1 MSVNWATICE
11 EWKGAGAA
19 ALPERMQFPMM
30 PHSVVEFSHLSE
42 KKSVTTEELAAVI
55 ERDSALVVEVLR
67 YVNSAIVG
75 LRWKVQSV
83 ARAMAAIGIRRTRT
97 LLLTAAL
104 QQVLKGAT
112 SKFIHPLRFQRDNAE
127 RSLFAG
133 ETARLIGGDA
143 ETARTAGL
151 LQDLLLPMLTDA
163 YTETYRKFD
172 PKHIGLV
179 EFERQ
184 HFGWD
189 HAALLAKLMCDWG
202 FPEELVACVGL
213 HHAGERVLDDAELAR
228 TSCGATAVAS
238 LLPDAMQQ
246 SFNGIDRLL
255 TLQDRYPEF
264 VWMEVAARVD
274 TMAGEAGDIYGG
286 RTELCGRLEK
296 MALARLRRAR
306 LEAALLDH
314 QVGNYAI
321 EEKIGEGGMG
331 VVYKARHCLLKRPAA
346 VKLLQSTSFDRAAVQ
361 RFESEVQL
369 TCQLTSPHTVAVYD
383 YGVTPQGLLYY
394 AMEHIEGLTL
404 SNLVNRFGPLSDG
417 RTIHLLI
424 QACRSLQEAHDC
436 GLIHRDIKPDNIMLT
451 RRGGVCDVVKVL
463 DFGLACTMDGK
474 HQGVCGTPAF
484 LAPEAIMSQKQPT
497 PAATSTPSAPSAT
510 SCSQVPT
517 CSTPAK
523 RRKSSARRCAPCR
536 LLCRNA
542 AIGRSMP
549 RSKLR
554 SCRAWRRTP
563 ICVRPRPRGLPSS
576 SPAAQAPRSGA
587 TSTPPI
593 GGTASALPAGRTAI
607 PARISPTNSTRRSPR
622 RRHKSASA
630 RHRKKHWL
638 NAARETCHCL
648 TRRLSAS
655 SLLQREFGR
664 ASSGDEDWG
673 AARARPNQS
682 RARPQ
687 PDLSQRLRFP
697 TPPA

>member
-189 HAALLAKLMCDWG
+189 HAALLAKLMADWG

-213 HHAGERVLDDAELAR
+213 HHAGERVLDDTELAR

-436 GLIHRDIKPDNIMLT
+436 GLIHRDIKPDNLMLT
-451 RRGGVCDVVKVL
+451 RRGGICDVVKVL

-484 LAPEAIMSQKQPT
+484 LAPEAIMSPET
-497 PAATSTPSAPSAT
+497 AD
-510 SCSQVPT
+510 
-517 CSTPAK
+517 
-523 RRKSSARRCAPCR
+523 ARRDIYALGAVGYF
-536 LLCRNA
+536 LL
-542 AIGRSMP
+542 
-549 RSKLR
+549 
-554 SCRAWRRTP
+554 T
-563 ICVRPRPRGLPSS
+563 
-576 SPAAQAPRSGA
+576 GA
-587 TSTPPI
+587 H
-593 GGTASALPAGRTAI
+593 LFD
-607 PARISPTNSTRRSPR
+607 
-622 RRHKSASA
+622 
-630 RHRKKHWL
+630 
-638 NAARETCHCL
+638 ARETPEVLRAQVRTVPPPLSKRSERPVDAALEAAIMSCL
-648 TRRLSAS
+648 AKDPGLRPASAMRFAE
-655 SLLQREFGR
+655 LLARCPSAAQWSDKHATDWWDSVGP
-664 ASSGDEDWG
+664 SSGTDGNTRTNLSNKLNEAFAT
-673 AARARPNQS
+673 AATQVGIGEAPKEALAECS
-682 RARPQ
+682 P
-687 PDLSQRLRFP
+687 
-697 TPPA
+697 

>member
-1 MSVNWATICE
+1 MSVNWAQLCE
-11 EWKGAGAA
+11 EWKVTGTS

-133 ETARLIGGDA
+133 ETARLIGGDP

-172 PKHIGLV
+172 PKHGGLV
-179 EFERQ
+179 EFERD

-189 HAALLAKLMCDWG
+189 HAALLAKLMTDWG
-202 FPEELVACVGL
+202 FPDELIACVGL
-213 HHAGERVLDDAELAR
+213 HHAAERVLDDVDLAR
-228 TSCGATAVAS
+228 TSCGAAAVAS

-246 SFNGIDRLL
+246 SFNGIERLL

-306 LEAALLDH
+306 LEAVLLDH

-321 EEKIGEGGMG
+321 EEKLGEGGMG
-331 VVYKARHCLLKRPAA
+331 VVYRARHCLMKRPAA

-369 TCQLTSPHTVAVYD
+369 TCQLTSPNTVAVYD

-394 AMEHIEGLTL
+394 AMEYIEGLTL
-404 SNLVNRFGPLSDG
+404 NNLVNRFGPLTDG
-417 RTIHLLI
+417 RTIHLLL

-463 DFGLACTMDGK
+463 DFGLACTMDGR

-484 LAPEAIMSQKQPT
+484 LAPEAIMSPET
-497 PAATSTPSAPSAT
+497 AD
-510 SCSQVPT
+510 
-517 CSTPAK
+517 
-523 RRKSSARRCAPCR
+523 ARRDIYALGAVGYF
-536 LLCRNA
+536 LLT
-542 AIGRSMP
+542 GSH
-549 RSKLR
+549 LFD
-554 SCRAWRRTP
+554 
-563 ICVRPRPRGLPSS
+563 
-576 SPAAQAPRSGA
+576 
-587 TSTPPI
+587 
-593 GGTASALPAGRTAI
+593 
-607 PARISPTNSTRRSPR
+607 
-622 RRHKSASA
+622 
-630 RHRKKHWL
+630 
-638 NAARETCHCL
+638 ARETPDVLRAQVRTVPPPLSKRSDRPIDPALEAAIMSCL
-648 TRRLSAS
+648 AKDPGLRPPSAARFAE
-655 SLLQREFGR
+655 LLARCPSAADWSDQHATEWWDSVGP
-664 ASSGDEDWG
+664 SSGTDG
-673 AARARPNQS
+673 QS
-682 RARPQ
+682 RATISKKIDDGFATAATQVGITEPKPPQ
-687 PDLSQRLRFP
+687 LAECS
-697 TPPA
+697 

>member
-1 MSVNWATICE
+1 
-11 EWKGAGAA
+11 
-19 ALPERMQFPMM
+19 MQFPMM

-42 KKSVTTEELAAVI
+42 KKSVTTDELAAVI

-133 ETARLIGGDA
+133 ETARLIGGDP

-172 PKHIGLV
+172 PKHGGLV
-179 EFERQ
+179 EFERD

-189 HAALLAKLMCDWG
+189 HAALLAKLMTDWG
-202 FPEELVACVGL
+202 FPDELIACVGL
-213 HHAGERVLDDAELAR
+213 HHSAERVLDDATLAR
-228 TSCGATAVAS
+228 ESVGAAAVAS

-246 SFNGIDRLL
+246 SFNGIERLL

-274 TMAGEAGDIYGG
+274 TMAGEAGDIFGG

-306 LEAALLDH
+306 LEAVLLDH

-369 TCQLTSPHTVAVYD
+369 TCQLTSPNTVAVYD

-404 SNLVNRFGPLSDG
+404 STLVNRFGPVTDG
-417 RTIHLLI
+417 RCVHLLM
-424 QACRSLQEAHDC
+424 QACRSLQEAHAC

-474 HQGVCGTPAF
+474 HHGVCGTPAF
-484 LAPEAIMSQKQPT
+484 LAPEAIMSPET
-497 PAATSTPSAPSAT
+497 AD
-510 SCSQVPT
+510 
-517 CSTPAK
+517 
-523 RRKSSARRCAPCR
+523 ARRDLYALGAVGYF
-536 LLCRNA
+536 LL
-542 AIGRSMP
+542 
-549 RSKLR
+549 
-554 SCRAWRRTP
+554 
-563 ICVRPRPRGLPSS
+563 
-576 SPAAQAPRSGA
+576 SG
-587 TSTPPI
+587 SH
-593 GGTASALPAGRTAI
+593 LFD
-607 PARISPTNSTRRSPR
+607 
-622 RRHKSASA
+622 
-630 RHRKKHWL
+630 
-638 NAARETCHCL
+638 ARETPDVLRHQVRTVPPPLSKRCERQIDPALEAAIMSCL
-648 TRRLSAS
+648 AKDPGNRPASAGKLAELLSRCPCASEWSDQHAIEWWDSVGPSGNSADGLSRSTLSAAKDNE
-655 SLLQREFGR
+655 EFTT
-664 ASSGDEDWG
+664 A
-673 AARARPNQS
+673 
-682 RARPQ
+682 
-687 PDLSQRLRFP
+687 P
-697 TPPA
+697 TQVNIAETGKDKLVATT

>member
-1 MSVNWATICE
+1 
-11 EWKGAGAA
+11 
-19 ALPERMQFPMM
+19 
-30 PHSVVEFSHLSE
+30 HSVVEFSHLSE

-133 ETARLIGGDA
+133 ETARLIGGDP
-143 ETARTAGL
+143 ETARTACL

-163 YTETYRKFD
+163 YTDTYRKFD
-172 PKHIGLV
+172 PKASGLV
-179 EFERQ
+179 EFERK

-189 HAALLAKLMCDWG
+189 HAALLAKLMSDWG
-202 FPEELVACVGL
+202 FPDELVACVGL
-213 HHAGERVLDDAELAR
+213 HHSAERVLADQELAR
-228 TSCGATAVAS
+228 TSVGAAAVAS

-246 SFNGIDRLL
+246 SFNGIERLL
-255 TLQDRYPEF
+255 TLQDNYPEF

-274 TMAGEAGDIYGG
+274 TVAGEAGDIYGG

-306 LEAALLDH
+306 LEAVLVDQ

-321 EEKIGEGGMG
+321 EEKLGEGGMG
-331 VVYKARHCLLKRPAA
+331 VVYRARHRLLKRPAA

-369 TCQLTSPHTVAVYD
+369 TCQLTSPNTVAVYD
-383 YGVTPQGLLYY
+383 YGVTPQGLLFY
-394 AMEHIEGLTL
+394 AMEYIEGLTL
-404 SNLVNRFGPLSDG
+404 NTLVNRFGPVTDG
-417 RTIHLLI
+417 RCIHLLT

-484 LAPEAIMSQKQPT
+484 LAPEAIMSPET
-497 PAATSTPSAPSAT
+497 AD
-510 SCSQVPT
+510 
-517 CSTPAK
+517 
-523 RRKSSARRCAPCR
+523 ARRDLYALGAVGYY
-536 LLCRNA
+536 LL
-542 AIGRSMP
+542 
-549 RSKLR
+549 
-554 SCRAWRRTP
+554 
-563 ICVRPRPRGLPSS
+563 
-576 SPAAQAPRSGA
+576 SG
-587 TSTPPI
+587 SH
-593 GGTASALPAGRTAI
+593 LFD
-607 PARISPTNSTRRSPR
+607 
-622 RRHKSASA
+622 
-630 RHRKKHWL
+630 
-638 NAARETCHCL
+638 ARETPDVLRHQVRTVPPPLAKRCERTVDPALEALIMACL
-648 TRRLSAS
+648 AKDPGLRPPSAQKFAELLSRCPSAS
-655 SLLQREFGR
+655 EWSDKHATEWWDSVGP
-664 ASSGDEDWG
+664 SSGADG
-673 AARARPNQS
+673 ALKSTRSQSANEEFTTAPTRVGMTEVTNQKF
-682 RARPQ
+682 AEV
-687 PDLSQRLRFP
+687 
-697 TPPA
+697 T